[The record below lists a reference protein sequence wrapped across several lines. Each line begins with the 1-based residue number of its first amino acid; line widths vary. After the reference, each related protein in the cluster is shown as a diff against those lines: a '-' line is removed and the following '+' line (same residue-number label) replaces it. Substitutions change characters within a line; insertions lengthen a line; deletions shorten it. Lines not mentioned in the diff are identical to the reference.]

1 VKLKLDEN
9 IPASLKGELAAMGHD
24 VHTVV
29 DEALVGSPDEGIWAR
44 CQEEGRL
51 LVTQDLDF
59 SDSRK
64 FKPGRHAGLLL
75 VRLQNPGRAALIGWL
90 KAIFESY
97 DVEGWKKCLV
107 VISETKIRIQRNR
120 CPVP

>member
-9 IPASLKGELAAMGHD
+9 IPASLRGELAAMGHD

-29 DEALVGSPDEGIWAR
+29 DEALVGSSDERIWTR
-44 CQEEGRL
+44 CQEEERL

-75 VRLQNPGRAALIGWL
+75 LRLQNPGRAALVGL
-90 KAIFESY
+90 PKSIFERY
-97 DVEGWKKCLV
+97 AVENWKKCFV
-107 VISETKIRIQRNR
+107 VVSETKIWIQRD
-120 CPVP
+120 

>member
-9 IPASLKGELAAMGHD
+9 IPASLKAELAAIGHD

-29 DEALVGSPDEGIWAR
+29 DEALVGSPDEWIWTR

-75 VRLQNPGRAALIGWL
+75 IRLQNPGRAALIGLL
-90 KAIFESY
+90 KSIFERY
-97 DVEGWKKCLV
+97 DVEKWKKCFV
-107 VISETKIRIQRNR
+107 VLSEMKIRIQRN
-120 CPVP
+120 